1 MPRQRFLVNPPEPQI
16 PRKKIPESAGCW
28 TPEDGGKRVAERHG
42 VPHNNAAEAGA
53 VGVGGERACGPT
65 RQPEHAAV
73 VAARAGGGVKSARP
87 HEDHLGIGR
96 DYVEKLHG
104 SKGGKVFVGDQM
116 ADVIGVA
123 AGAER

>member
-1 MPRQRFLVNPPEPQI
+1 M
-16 PRKKIPESAGCW
+16 
-28 TPEDGGKRVAERHG
+28 AERHG

-53 VGVGGERACGPT
+53 VRVRVERACGAT
-65 RQPEHAAV
+65 RQPAHAAV
-73 VAARAGGGVKSARP
+73 VAARAGSGVKSARP